1 MAVRNVY
8 VLGLYNDKKEILL
21 QHRSKDAKRLP
32 DHWAFFGGGIEQGET
47 PEQALA
53 RESIEELEYRVMKPQ
68 RLYIQ
73 KFTFE
78 GSVNTKYVFVERYDP
93 SQTLIQHEGLEMGW
107 WKFSDL
113 DKLLIIDHDRLAL
126 SKIQDFLEPIPK

>member
-113 DKLLIIDHDRLAL
+113 DKLLIIDHNRLAL

>member
-1 MAVRNVY
+1 MAVRNVS

-113 DKLLIIDHDRLAL
+113 DKLLIIDHNRLAL

>member
-1 MAVRNVY
+1 MAIRNVS

-32 DHWAFFGGGIEQGET
+32 DHWAFFGGGIENGET

>member
-1 MAVRNVY
+1 MAVRNVS

-32 DHWAFFGGGIEQGET
+32 DHWAFFGGGIENGET

-68 RLYIQ
+68 LLYAQ

>member
-1 MAVRNVY
+1 MAVRNVS

-32 DHWAFFGGGIEQGET
+32 DHWAFFGGGIENGET

-113 DKLLIIDHDRLAL
+113 DKLLIIDHNRLAL

>member
-1 MAVRNVY
+1 MAVRNVS

-32 DHWAFFGGGIEQGET
+32 DHWAFFGGGIENGET

-68 RLYIQ
+68 LLYVQ

-78 GSVNTKYVFVERYDP
+78 ESVNTKYVFVERYDP

>member
-1 MAVRNVY
+1 MAVRNVS